1 MIIQRIRPLAN
12 DHPEDPA
19 SCKWSS
25 WGSGPFQMIIQRIW
39 PLANDHPE
47 NLASFKWSFRG
58 SGLLQIIIRHPPHPN
73 HLSQDL
79 NSISCTLLEQFAL
92 VPVSWG
98 SPYQSL
104 FLRNELEKS
113 LRSVFS
119 WGTNWKRDWD
129 RCSIIYWLS
138 TTKYQ
143 HHCYTI
149 LALAQPV
156 HGFRGGTGL
165 FLLALDQY
173 RVCVPLY
180 IDKSGDIIK
189 CQRSLAGWQIRGCPY
204 IT

>member
-1 MIIQRIRPLAN
+1 MSGHWFWVLI
-12 DHPEDPA
+12 
-19 SCKWSS
+19 
-25 WGSGPFQMIIQRIW
+25 GSFDLFSKRKI
-39 PLANDHPE
+39 DSPE
-47 NLASFKWSFRG
+47 NFLATER
-58 SGLLQIIIRHPPHPN
+58 
-73 HLSQDL
+73 
-79 NSISCTLLEQFAL
+79 
-92 VPVSWG
+92 

-189 CQRSLAGWQIRGCPY
+189 CQRSLAGWQISRLWKIEFLIREGFK
-204 IT
+204 